1 MTIIGQTYGNF
12 MVICNN
18 SNDFFKITYII
29 QLLNTKI
36 RYQKIFRKFVNFLFM
51 KKKIAIVEDDE
62 DQRENY
68 ADALKQH
75 GYDVSTYPNRPTAI
89 EGIKKD
95 MPDLAMLDIMLEN
108 EMDGGFDLCRDLRI
122 LAPRLPIIFLT
133 ARDSDIDR
141 VSGLRLDAWDYL
153 TKPINMQFLTVRI
166 TSLFRIVESLDAE
179 KVMAIGIED
188 TIQIG
193 HLRID
198 PNSMTI
204 TWKDVTLSL
213 TLTEFWLIEAMAR
226 RPNQVKSYDNLMQ
239 ITKQSYVERNTING
253 YIRRIRKKFT
263 EIDPHFNSIGTVFG
277 VGYKWE
283 KSSSNSI

>member
-1 MTIIGQTYGNF
+1 M
-12 MVICNN
+12 
-18 SNDFFKITYII
+18 
-29 QLLNTKI
+29 
-36 RYQKIFRKFVNFLFM
+36 
-51 KKKIAIVEDDE
+51 KKIAIVEDDE

-75 GYDVSTYPNRPTAI
+75 GYDVSTYSNRPTALAGMR
-89 EGIKKD
+89 EN
-95 MPDLAMLDIMLEN
+95 MPELAMLDIMLED
-108 EMDGGFDLCRDLRI
+108 EMDGGFDLCRDLRM
-122 LAPRLPIIFLT
+122 LSPKLPIIFLT

-166 TSLFRIVESLDAE
+166 TSLFRIVDSLDNQE
-179 KVMAIGIED
+179 NSSENED
-188 TIQIG
+188 IIRRG
-193 HLRID
+193 SLFID

-204 TWKDVTLSL
+204 TWKEQNLSL

-263 EIDPHFNSIGTVFG
+263 DIDAKFDRIETVFG
-277 VGYKWE
+277 IGYKW
-283 KSSSNSI
+283 KGKLSD